1 MKRRSF
7 VKTSLLAGSI
17 PAMINSTANAENT
30 HTDKAATREYYE
42 LRTYLLK
49 DSTQQQLV
57 EDYYK
62 NAAIAAYNK
71 IGSQHIGVFR
81 EMKPE
86 GQTKLFVLIPYT
98 SLENFVN
105 SGGKLAKD
113 NTYAEAASAYLAAP
127 SAAPA
132 YERIES
138 SLLYAFRLYPQL
150 KTDASKTRMFE
161 LRRYESSGEA
171 AGKKKIEMFNDAGEI
186 NVFLQTGFHPVF
198 FSESLIGEAR
208 PNLTYMLQFAD
219 MNEHDASW
227 KAFGGSPEWN
237 KLKAIPEYA
246 DAKIVSKITSTMLVP
261 TAFSQI

>member
-7 VKTSLLAGSI
+7 VKTSLLAGSVSTI
-17 PAMINSTANAENT
+17 ISATANAENK
-30 HTDKAATREYYE
+30 HADKTATREYYE

-49 DSTQQQLV
+49 DAIQQKLV
-57 EDYYK
+57 EDYYQ

-71 IGSQHIGVFR
+71 IGSKNLGVFT

-86 GQTKLFVLIPYT
+86 GQTKLFVLIPYN
-98 SLENFVN
+98 SIEDFVA
-105 SGGKLAKD
+105 SGDKLSKD
-113 NTYAEAASAYLAAP
+113 NTYTTNADAYLNA
-127 SAAPA
+127 SSTSPA

-150 KTDASKTRMFE
+150 KTDASKARMFE
-161 LRRYESSGEA
+161 LRRYESSGEG
-171 AGKKKIEMFNDAGEI
+171 AGEKKIEMFNDAGEI
-186 NVFLQTGFHPVF
+186 NVFLQTGFHPVY
-198 FSESLIGEAR
+198 FSESLIGEQR

-227 KAFGGSPEWN
+227 KAFGSSPAWN

-246 DAKIVSKITSTMLVP
+246 DAKVVSKITSTFLVP
-261 TAFSQI
+261 TEFSQI